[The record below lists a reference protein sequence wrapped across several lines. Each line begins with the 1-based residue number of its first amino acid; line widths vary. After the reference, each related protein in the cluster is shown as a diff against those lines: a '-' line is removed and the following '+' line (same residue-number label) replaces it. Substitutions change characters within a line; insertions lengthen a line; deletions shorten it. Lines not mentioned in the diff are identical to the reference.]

1 MMMTIDN
8 QYTAAALYNGGWRSD
23 DREDLMEEYGIN
35 DAEADEL
42 CKELR
47 KMEDLA

>member
-1 MMMTIDN
+1 MNMTIDN
-8 QYTAAALYNGGWRSD
+8 QYSAASLFDGGWRSD
-23 DREDLMEEYGIN
+23 DREDLIKEYGIT

-42 CKELR
+42 CEELR